1 MRAGDADVGAGDRGH
16 PDKVVGA
23 GEESSE
29 AGGER
34 DSVAHAH
41 THGRRDHLLLGDE
54 HLEVA
59 PGKLLGELLG
69 LGGVADLAVEG
80 DYVLPGATQR
90 LEGRAVGP
98 AGRLLVPYLPGR
110 QLEPAAQ
117 ARGEVL
123 PRARVR
129 LAYLDMKVV
138 GAAEFL
144 ERRLLLVFR
153 NWLAVH
159 AVHVF
164 QERDPASLLGLRDD
178 QRRRLGLIQRL

>member
-1 MRAGDADVGAGDRGH
+1 MRAGQTNVGAGDRGH

-23 GEESSE
+23 REESGE

-34 DSVAHAH
+34 DLVAYAH
-41 THGRRDHLLLGDE
+41 PHGRRDHLLLGDE

-69 LGGVADLAVEG
+69 LGRVTDLAVEG
-80 DYVLPGATQR
+80 DDVLPGATQR

-98 AGRLLVPYLPGR
+98 TGRLFVPDLPGR
-110 QLEPAAQ
+110 QLQGACQ
-117 ARGEVL
+117 ASGEVL
-123 PRARVR
+123 ARARIW
-129 LAYLDMKVV
+129 LAYLDQKIV
-138 GAAEFL
+138 GASEFV

-159 AVHVF
+159 AVNVF
-164 QERDPASLLGLRDD
+164 QERDPAP
-178 QRRRLGLIQRL
+178 